1 MKKITKTKTILCAF
15 LLVFSIF
22 LSSCSNPVTYSVEK
36 EHKDKMEVIYNMI
49 SGLLEN
55 DSKLYLSTI
64 EPKYIENVK
73 KVVDTL
79 GLQYFSA
86 ASFDELIKTFFAQYQ
101 QGLEANYGKNIKVSL
116 SFDSVT
122 TGTKDSL
129 GVLIDDYSVGY
140 QFPKDDMS
148 AIYNVSVK
156 LNISGSSYS
165 GEKTSNFVLF
175 EMNDGNIYLHPD
187 SFLYSF

>member
-1 MKKITKTKTILCAF
+1 
-15 LLVFSIF
+15 
-22 LSSCSNPVTYSVEK
+22 
-36 EHKDKMEVIYNMI
+36 MI